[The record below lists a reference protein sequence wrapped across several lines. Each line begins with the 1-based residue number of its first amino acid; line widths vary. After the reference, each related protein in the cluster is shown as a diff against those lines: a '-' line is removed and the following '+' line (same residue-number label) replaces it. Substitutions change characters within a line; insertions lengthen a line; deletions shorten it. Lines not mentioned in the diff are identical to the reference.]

1 MACLGLAF
9 SRSLTRCIERRIWKM
24 MEFKRHPIAPLSPIV
39 LMITAFLFLAVGGCA
54 SSGKPPVEAK
64 CPADIEWQ
72 VAPEA
77 QITQFECAMG
87 TQNKEVALIFKVGIK
102 NVTDKPLRYILNI
115 LLEDMHKGA
124 GSLVPV
130 KGKPPV
136 VEPGKVETVTVP
148 FIKTAELSKKVMVA
162 VESMQD

>member
-1 MACLGLAF
+1 MH
-9 SRSLTRCIERRIWKM
+9 
-24 MEFKRHPIAPLSPIV
+24 FKRHSHASWLQNL
-39 LMITAFLFLAVGGCA
+39 LMVMAFIFLAVGGCA
-54 SSGKPPVEAK
+54 TRGKPPVEAK

-87 TQNKEVALIFKVGIK
+87 THDKEVALIFKVGIK

-115 LLEDMHKGA
+115 FLEDMHKGA
-124 GSLVPV
+124 GSLIPV

-136 VEPGKVETVTVP
+136 VESGKVETVTVP
-148 FIKTAELSKKVMVA
+148 FIKTAELSKKVMVV
-162 VESMQD
+162 VETMQD